1 MIVHFFYKTKIFV
14 YNKMSKEYDATITKD
29 YATYSNINSYGH
41 NSRPVSIVAPVTASF
56 LPEIFYHMR
65 PHPLPHWMTPYKQGT
80 NCDQYSY
87 QSDAYGCDKKNY

>member
-1 MIVHFFYKTKIFV
+1 
-14 YNKMSKEYDATITKD
+14 MSKEYDATITKD